1 MYPQQYSSQQQRM
14 YGAQALTGPAKLA
27 FLRKVYALFTT
38 SVLAAAVG
46 AMFAL
51 YAGTGSSAATIQ
63 LSDGTVR
70 TIPPLVAMLSTGGI
84 LTWIISIAVLF
95 GAFYGAS
102 ALSRKPGVGAVALHG
117 AAFISGVFI
126 APMIFFA
133 LLMASQGQ
141 TLVASPVRDAF
152 VLATIAFAGLSTY
165 TLVTKKDFSYLGG
178 FLWMGFFIVFG
189 GLLLTF
195 FIHSSVFALAI
206 ESAGVLVFGGFILY
220 DTSRILRSGNDNP
233 VNAAIMLYL
242 DFFNLFIMLLS
253 ILSSRR
259 N

>member
-1 MYPQQYSSQQQRM
+1 MYPQQYSSQQQR
-14 YGAQALTGPAKLA
+14 YGATAVRTGPEKVA

-46 AMFAL
+46 AMFAM
-51 YAGTGSSAATIQ
+51 YAGAGASAATIK

-70 TIPPLVAMLSTGGI
+70 TIPPLVALLSSGGI
-84 LTWIISIAVLF
+84 LTWIISLAILF
-95 GAFYGAS
+95 GAFFGAQMV
-102 ALSRKPGVGAVALHG
+102 SRTKGVNLIALHG
-117 AAFISGVFI
+117 AAFISGVII

-133 LLMASQGQ
+133 MLMATQGQ

-152 VLATIAFAGLSTY
+152 MLATIAFAGLSSY
-165 TLVTKKDFSYLGG
+165 TLVTKKDFSYLRG
-178 FLWMGFFIVFG
+178 FLWMGFFIVLG
-189 GLLLTF
+189 GIFLTL

-233 VNAAIMLYL
+233 VTAAIMLYL